1 MEIQFI
7 NYSKCG
13 TCRKAKKWLEDNNI
27 SFIDRPIVEQKP
39 NKEELQHWIESS
51 GLLIAKFFNTSG
63 RLYKEMN
70 LKDKVKISSKEELLE
85 LLASDGMLVKR
96 PILVKGDEILV
107 GFKEEQWEEK
117 LK

>member
-27 SFIDRPIVEQKP
+27 NFIDRPIVEQKP
-39 NKEELQHWIESS
+39 NKEELQHWIEIS
-51 GLLIAKFFNTSG
+51 GLPIAKFFNTSG

-96 PILVKGDEILV
+96 PILVKGDEVLV
-107 GFKEEQWEEK
+107 GFKEEQWEGK